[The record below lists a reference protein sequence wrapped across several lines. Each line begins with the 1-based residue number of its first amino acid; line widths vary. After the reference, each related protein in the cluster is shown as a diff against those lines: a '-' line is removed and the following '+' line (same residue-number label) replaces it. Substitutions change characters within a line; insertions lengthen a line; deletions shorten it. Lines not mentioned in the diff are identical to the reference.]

1 MKTEQTVR
9 HYRIRARQIIKRVE
23 HDIGS
28 NQPTLYEL
36 AQWLVENQPV
46 MSKSTWRQYRAA
58 LICFFADEVNQS
70 ADGQR
75 AIALLRATDTRQ
87 CKSHGTQ
94 TSAKK
99 LKKISLADLEKLVVY
114 FLVRENIRYGTET
127 LAWLLSGLW
136 TGLRPAEWQSAQFVK
151 NNDGEWALYVQNGKN
166 SNGRSHGNRR
176 IVELSNMNEGELGVI
191 HLHLLNIATSR
202 NEGVNF
208 VTFYNRC
215 RDCLYGANLKIWPNR
230 SKLVSLYSAR
240 HQFAADAKC
249 CGLTQTDIAALMGHA
264 SIETA
269 GIHYGRRVSGRG
281 GLKVSAHPGD
291 VETVRA
297 LNVDR
302 RKPESSGLGLG

>member
-9 HYRIRARQIIKRVE
+9 HYRIRAQQLIKRVE

-28 NQPTLYEL
+28 NQPTLYEM
-36 AQWLVENQPV
+36 AQWLVEKQAAI
-46 MSKSTWRQYRAA
+46 SKATWRQYRAA
-58 LICFFADEVNQS
+58 MICYLEDELSPS

-99 LKKISLADLEKLVVY
+99 LKKISLADLQKLVAY
-114 FLVRENIRYGTET
+114 FLVRETTRYGTET

-151 NNDGEWALYVQNGKN
+151 NNQGEWALSVQNAKN
-166 SNGRSHGNRR
+166 TNGRSHGDER
-176 IVELSNMNEGELGVI
+176 IIHLSNISPLEIKVI
-191 HLHLLNIATSR
+191 RLHLTHIKSAENNDIRFHA
-202 NEGVNF
+202 
-208 VTFYNRC
+208 FYHHC
-215 RDCLYGANLKIWPNR
+215 RDCLYQANQKLWPNR
-230 SKLVSLYSAR
+230 PKFISLYSAR
-240 HQFAADAKC
+240 HQFAADAKKS
-249 CGLTQTDIAALMGHA
+249 GLDKSSIAALMGHA

-302 RKPESSGLGLG
+302 PKPASPGHGLG